1 MKTVILNLTQ
11 HAATPEQLKAG
22 VVDLSERKLAEL
34 KALLTFDS
42 IPSTAELKDRAEKIE
57 RLAVSFLC
65 EITPEDEM
73 LNDVDLAAMIGG
85 APFFMATLESH
96 LKERAIRPLY
106 AFSQRVSV
114 ETQTESGVVKTSEF
128 RHMGFVD
135 GGWAIHD

>member
-22 VVDLSERKLAEL
+22 VVDLSERKLSEL
-34 KALLTFDS
+34 KVLLTFDN
-42 IPSTAELKDRAEKIE
+42 IPSAAELKDRAEKIE

-65 EITPEDEM
+65 EITPENELLD
-73 LNDVDLAAMIGG
+73 DVDLAAMIGG

-106 AFSQRVSV
+106 AFSRRDSV
-114 ETQTESGVVKTSEF
+114 EVATPEGVVKQAVF
-128 RHMGFVD
+128 RHLGFYE
-135 GGWAIHD
+135 A

>member
-11 HAATPEQLKAG
+11 HAATPEQLAAG
-22 VVDLSERKLAEL
+22 VVDLSERKLAGL

-73 LNDVDLAAMIGG
+73 LNDINLAAMIGG

-106 AFSQRVSV
+106 AFSRRDSV
-114 ETQTESGVVKTSEF
+114 EVATPEGVVKQAVF
-128 RHMGFVD
+128 RHLGFYE
-135 GGWAIHD
+135 A

>member
-22 VVDLSERKLAEL
+22 VVDLSERKLSEL
-34 KALLTFDS
+34 RVLLTFDN
-42 IPSTAELKDRAEKIE
+42 IPSAAELKDRAEKIE

-106 AFSQRVSV
+106 AFSRRDSV
-114 ETQTESGVVKTSEF
+114 EVATPEGVVKQAVF
-128 RHMGFVD
+128 RHLGFYE
-135 GGWAIHD
+135 A

>member
-22 VVDLSERKLAEL
+22 VVDLSERKLSEL
-34 KALLTFDS
+34 KVLLTFDS
-42 IPSTAELKDRAEKIE
+42 VPTAFELKARAEKIE

-65 EITPEDEM
+65 EITPENELLD
-73 LNDVDLAAMIGG
+73 DVDLAAMIGG

-106 AFSQRVSV
+106 AFSRRDSAEVATP
-114 ETQTESGVVKTSEF
+114 EGVVKQAVF
-128 RHMGFVD
+128 RHLGFYE
-135 GGWAIHD
+135 A

>member
-11 HAATPEQLKAG
+11 HAATPEQLAAG
-22 VVDLSERKLAEL
+22 VVDLSERKLSEL
-34 KALLTFDS
+34 KVLLTFDS
-42 IPSTAELKDRAEKIE
+42 IPTAFELKARAEKIE

-106 AFSQRVSV
+106 AFSRRDSV
-114 ETQTESGVVKTSEF
+114 EVATPEGVVKQAVF
-128 RHMGFVD
+128 RHLGFYE
-135 GGWAIHD
+135 A

>member
-22 VVDLSERKLAEL
+22 VVDLSERKLSEL
-34 KALLTFDS
+34 KVLLTFDS
-42 IPSTAELKDRAEKIE
+42 IPSAAELKDRAEKIE

-65 EITPEDEM
+65 EITPENELLD
-73 LNDVDLAAMIGG
+73 DVDLAAMIGG

-106 AFSQRVSV
+106 AFSRRDSV
-114 ETQTESGVVKTSEF
+114 EVATPEGVVKQAVF
-128 RHMGFVD
+128 RHLGFYE
-135 GGWAIHD
+135 A

>member
-11 HAATPEQLKAG
+11 HAATPEQLAAG
-22 VVDLSERKLAEL
+22 VVDLSERKLAGL

-106 AFSQRVSV
+106 AFSRRDSV
-114 ETQTESGVVKTSEF
+114 EVATPEGVVKQAVF
-128 RHMGFVD
+128 RHLGFYE
-135 GGWAIHD
+135 A

>member
-22 VVDLSERKLAEL
+22 VVDLSERKLSEL
-34 KALLTFDS
+34 RVLLTFDN
-42 IPSTAELKDRAEKIE
+42 IPSAAELKDRAEKIE

-106 AFSQRVSV
+106 AFSRRDSV
-114 ETQTESGVVKTSEF
+114 EAATPEGVVKQAVF
-128 RHMGFVD
+128 RHLGFYE
-135 GGWAIHD
+135 A